1 MTTEYAPGQKI
12 SAVYCTSVYKP
23 NIGEW
28 RTRCSNYGMGGIDM
42 WFRLKATSCS
52 YDINAYKNYCK
63 ELSTFNVRI
72 LNVPQSHYP
81 GVLDMY
87 ESILVELN
95 TLEDFIR
102 LRDSLGES
110 LILREDYDKL
120 IEIYDDWRE

>member
-1 MTTEYAPGQKI
+1 
-12 SAVYCTSVYKP
+12 
-23 NIGEW
+23 
-28 RTRCSNYGMGGIDM
+28 M
-42 WFRLKATSCS
+42 WFKLKATSCP
-52 YDINAYKNYCK
+52 YDIMTYKKYCK
-63 ELSTFNVRI
+63 ELSTFSVRI
-72 LNVPQSHYP
+72 LNVPQSHYS
-81 GVLDMY
+81 GMVLDMY